1 MVRRPQ
7 TVYGGRPASIGF
19 NDSSFEACQ
28 QFRLSRAV
36 RKIRATGDLLEIG
49 VISIITG
56 KLAVAQGSSTER
68 GHGKKVLVIMLKTRR
83 ICSMQEVR
91 AQNVWEAQRSACRTL
106 NIGSAQQKAGTTR
119 SCLRR
124 LSPKPLG
131 TAVRRSDKSKQNA
144 QHGSDTHQS

>member
-1 MVRRPQ
+1 MPGIDYHEPRARVSMRAVLALLGFQPTRIPGAQLRSPCLWMVRRPQ

-68 GHGKKVLVIMLKTRR
+68 GHGKKVLV
-83 ICSMQEVR
+83 
-91 AQNVWEAQRSACRTL
+91 
-106 NIGSAQQKAGTTR
+106 
-119 SCLRR
+119 
-124 LSPKPLG
+124 
-131 TAVRRSDKSKQNA
+131 
-144 QHGSDTHQS
+144 